1 MIKKRLLKLLSHSTK
16 YIVFQVLWQWI
27 SLICQI
33 LTAWSIGQILRNA
46 LEGAPLST
54 FLPLYIY
61 EHHWR
66 NGPGQDFM

>member
-27 SLICQI
+27 ALLCQI

-46 LEGAPLST
+46 LGRRTSE
-54 FLPLYIY
+54 YISSFIY
-61 EHHWR
+61 GHHWW
-66 NGPGQDFM
+66 NSPGQDSL